1 MLTFLSFFFLFQ
13 EFFLEFFLKGGGD
26 VEVFSKSSMQYFLE
40 GDCIFHNQLLFTNLS
55 FAGLWNY

>member
-1 MLTFLSFFFLFQ
+1 MVTFFLSFIFQ
-13 EFFLEFFLKGGGD
+13 EIFRVFFKGGGGG

>member
-1 MLTFLSFFFLFQ
+1 MVTFFNLLFFKSFLGFFK
-13 EFFLEFFLKGGGD
+13 KGGGG

-40 GDCIFHNQLLFTNLS
+40 GDCIFYNQLLFTNLS